1 MRMEEEAP
9 DGAVS
14 EVCAVSALAFTTSSH
29 QDPLWQDLYSPE
41 RLSRDQLKRLLQWN
55 ASPHVTDAML
65 VQAVYNRLHLRRL
78 SMDDVAAA

>member
-1 MRMEEEAP
+1 MN
-9 DGAVS
+9 
-14 EVCAVSALAFTTSSH
+14 ALAFN

-65 VQAVYNRLHLRRL
+65 VQAVYTRLQLRRL
-78 SMDDVAAA
+78 TLDDVASAA